1 MSCGCCFCS
10 FAYLQTCLIYFHV
23 HPQSNCQNFD
33 EEALYKFPFIY
44 NLTNEPKQNMGAG
57 ETIVITNNS
66 NESNLNDSISESS
79 SVEKSGKNSNKS
91 GWKRFTSSGFKLF
104 TPNHFIRARNHY
116 PIECNEVLE
125 LANDENNCELRCHL
139 WERSYFYS
147 KARARAQAFHLR
159 WFTITPQR
167 ISSVPDRDSPT
178 KHVMIYPLFDEMHVD
193 VDRLIIQLVNPVEG
207 KRDFILIAPTRTIFD
222 AVLHAFDYYVT
233 ETSSLRD
240 RGLTELDD
248 DPGSGLSKRDRNAD
262 GHTELI
268 EPPKNASILELALWG
283 MLFPLRVTMHYT
295 LPDVR
300 RLDHQGLP
308 TASIWLAYL
317 STITSLSWL
326 LVGSYVMVVS
336 LETLAEVIGIPDAIM
351 GVTLS
356 AAGTSLPAYIASR
369 IAAERGFG
377 NQAVANIFGSNTFN
391 ICIGLGLP
399 WLIYCL
405 VNDGSYTELENEHIL
420 ESILTM
426 AGALLLFV
434 VLMIKTNYVV
444 LKWHA
449 DLYVLLYI
457 LYGELMSVMVESY
470 VTARSLPLTLL
481 DFVYMQWGTQLVED
495 FSWRLRLETLPFT

>member
-1 MSCGCCFCS
+1 
-10 FAYLQTCLIYFHV
+10 
-23 HPQSNCQNFD
+23 
-33 EEALYKFPFIY
+33 
-44 NLTNEPKQNMGAG
+44 
-57 ETIVITNNS
+57 
-66 NESNLNDSISESS
+66 
-79 SVEKSGKNSNKS
+79 
-91 GWKRFTSSGFKLF
+91 
-104 TPNHFIRARNHY
+104 
-116 PIECNEVLE
+116 
-125 LANDENNCELRCHL
+125 
-139 WERSYFYS
+139 
-147 KARARAQAFHLR
+147 
-159 WFTITPQR
+159 
-167 ISSVPDRDSPT
+167 
-178 KHVMIYPLFDEMHVD
+178 
-193 VDRLIIQLVNPVEG
+193 
-207 KRDFILIAPTRTIFD
+207 LIAPTRAIFD

-248 DPGSGLSKRDRNAD
+248 DPGRGLSKRDRNAD

-268 EPPKNASILELALWG
+268 EPPKNASILELALWR
-283 MLFPLRVTMHYT
+283 MLFPLRVIMHYT

-300 RLDHQGLP
+300 RLDHHGLP
-308 TASIWLAYL
+308 TASIYLAYL

-326 LVGSYVMVVS
+326 LLGSYVMVVS

-399 WLIYCL
+399 WVIYCL
-405 VNDGSYTELENEHIL
+405 VNNGSYTELENEHIL

-470 VTARSLPLTLL
+470 
-481 DFVYMQWGTQLVED
+481 
-495 FSWRLRLETLPFT
+495 

>member
-1 MSCGCCFCS
+1 MSNLFS
-10 FAYLQTCLIYFHV
+10 FLSLKT
-23 HPQSNCQNFD
+23 NCQNFD
-33 EEALYKFPFIY
+33 EEDLYKFPFIY

-57 ETIVITNNS
+57 ETIVITNNNS
-66 NESNLNDSISESS
+66 SGSSLNGSLMSSSSIVTEKNSLSP
-79 SVEKSGKNSNKS
+79 SVEKSGKNSNKR
-91 GWKRFTSSGFKLF
+91 GWKGFTSSGFKLF
-104 TPNHFIRARNHY
+104 TPNHFLCACNHY
-116 PIECNEVLE
+116 PVECSEVLE
-125 LANDENNCELRCHL
+125 LTNDENNCELRCHL

-147 KARARAQAFHLR
+147 KARSRAQAFHLR

-178 KHVMIYPLFDEMHVD
+178 KHVIVYPLFDEIHVD

-207 KRDFILIAPTRTIFD
+207 KRDFILIAPTRAIFD

-248 DPGSGLSKRDRNAD
+248 DPGRGLSKRDRNAD

-268 EPPKNASILELALWG
+268 DPPKNASILELALWG
-283 MLFPLRVTMHYT
+283 MLFPLRVIMHYT

-300 RLDHQGLP
+300 RLDHHGLP

-336 LETLAEVIGIPDAIM
+336 LETLAEVVGIPDAIM

-457 LYGELMSVMVESY
+457 LYGEC
-470 VTARSLPLTLL
+470 
-481 DFVYMQWGTQLVED
+481 
-495 FSWRLRLETLPFT
+495 